1 MFSQKAGVIIK
12 KINWIYNSFCFP
24 LYILQNRFFRE
35 FIFACEPG
43 FRIPCDKTAKQLIHE
58 AYNWSLEQLNSLLRS
73 SVTSIHLTTDLWTS
87 KSRHGYLG
95 IMVTWLSS
103 DLKFREAL
111 LSCDYL
117 PYPHTGKVI
126 SAEGLFRLISRWRL
140 KTSIFTIATDNG
152 KGNKVI
158 K

>member
-1 MFSQKAGVIIK
+1 MFSQKAGVIIE

-58 AYNWSLEQLNSLLRS
+58 AYNWSFEQLSSLLHS

-87 KSRHGYLG
+87 KSRHRYLD
-95 IMVTWLSS
+95 VTVIWLSS
-103 DLKFREAL
+103 DFKYREVL
-111 LSCDYL
+111 LFCNHL
-117 PYPHTGKVI
+117 PYPHTEEVI
-126 SAEGLFRLISRWRL
+126 CKELFWLISRWRL